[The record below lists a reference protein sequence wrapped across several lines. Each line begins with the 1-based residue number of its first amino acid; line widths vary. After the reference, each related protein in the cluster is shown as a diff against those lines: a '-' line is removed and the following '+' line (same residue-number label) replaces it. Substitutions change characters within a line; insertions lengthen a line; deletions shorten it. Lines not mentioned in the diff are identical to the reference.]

1 MNKSQTRFNMSVQSK
16 HQILRMTMSILIGL
30 ALATV
35 LIIATSD
42 RPMTSLNYFFF
53 APLQSISYFNFW
65 MQKAI
70 PLMFTGVAVS
80 IMFSANQFNLGL
92 EGAFLFGGFVGGA
105 LTNIYIV
112 PGQPV
117 VGCIL
122 GCLIGGIIGA
132 LITAIPAIL
141 ERLFNASIMV
151 TSLMMNY
158 ICLWYSNYLL
168 FSVFKDPKTS
178 KSTYSWTSS
187 SNEIMVTKIR
197 IGNEKLVIFYSLFV
211 ALLIVVIAWF
221 FLYRTKVGFKL
232 RQVGENANF
241 ARYVGISVPAI
252 AVLAQLLGGFIGGVG
267 GAAEIMSLYT
277 NYRWVELTGFGWDG
291 VTMAV
296 FAKNNPKNVPIAAL
310 FIAYLRAGAYVMSIK
325 TGIQVD
331 LTKIVEAVIILFLLA
346 EKFLQKT
353 YRKMIIAEAEKERA
367 MKQQLEAEGK

>member
-1 MNKSQTRFNMSVQSK
+1 MFRSNTRFNMSVQSK
-16 HQILRMTMSILIGL
+16 HQILRMAMSIAIGL

-35 LIIATSD
+35 LIVATSD
-42 RPMTSLNYFFF
+42 RPMTSLGYFFF

-70 PLMFTGVAVS
+70 PLIFTGVAVS

-122 GCLIGGIIGA
+122 GCIIGGLVGA
-132 LITAIPAIL
+132 VITLIPAIL
-141 ERLFNASIMV
+141 EKLFNASIMV

-178 KSTYSWTSS
+178 KSTYSWTTS
-187 SNEIMVTKIR
+187 SNEIMVTKVR

-211 ALLIVVIAWF
+211 ALIIVLIAWF

-232 RQVGENANF
+232 RMVGENKHF
-241 ARYVGISVPAI
+241 ARYVGVSVSTVAI
-252 AVLAQLLGGFIGGVG
+252 IAQVIGGFIAGIG
-267 GAAEIMSLYT
+267 GASEIMSLYT

-296 FAKNNPKNVPIAAL
+296 FAKNNPRNVPIAAL

-346 EKFLQKT
+346 EKFLAKT
-353 YRKMIIAEAEKERA
+353 YRKMIIKEAEKERA
-367 MKQQLEAEGK
+367 AKQLVEEGK